1 MRIAV
6 AGGLNRVICMVKIR
20 ASGYR
25 STEFS
30 NMIYLVVG
38 DLDLPAQI
46 GRENRTRQ
54 QTVHTHRALRCGV

>member
-1 MRIAV
+1 M

-38 DLDLPAQI
+38 HLDLPAQI
-46 GRENRTRQ
+46 GRANRTRQ
-54 QTVHTHRALRCGV
+54 QMVHSHNDLCSGF